1 MAVVKGAMKAVE
13 SAMSEE
19 SIARSDGIYERE
31 SLLLKLAELRVQ
43 YKFKQSD
50 IKGFSQPAIS
60 RIEGRTDIKLSTLI
74 KYLTQME
81 LEMEIRVRHAIAAP
95 RLAAIKAGGWRL
107 SGHKASGVEESR
119 ESWYH

>member
-1 MAVVKGAMKAVE
+1 MAVVKDAMKAME

-31 SLLLKLAELRVQ
+31 SLLLKLAELRAQ
-43 YKFKQSD
+43 YKIKQSE

-81 LEMEIRVRHAIAAP
+81 LKMEIRVRPRHARKDLP
-95 RLAAIKAGGWRL
+95 SEVVLLRT
-107 SGHKASGVEESR
+107 
-119 ESWYH
+119 